1 MTEEDQINKLLTM
14 CDRWERQVAG
24 RDELISKLEMRVYL
38 LQVEAAQLYLANI
51 ELKKRLAKK

>member
-1 MTEEDQINKLLTM
+1 MTGEDQINKLLTM